1 MMRTKNF
8 VAVVAILSAGLLVLA
23 CGGLEPA
30 EDSIETIE
38 ESLEQPMGDM
48 DMGDELPNFDMPPLN
63 QQPVDVANM
72 VIPEEPGLNEYTGVL
87 PDKSKAKKPPLCP
100 HGFLKGHWK
109 PFKPGAKAGK
119 FWGKWVNAKGTVHGH
134 LKGIY
139 GRNKLGHGVFFGKYI
154 GLKGKFK
161 GLLAG
166 HYGKGFF
173 RGRWIDK
180 SGVRGKLRGVYAKG
194 VFKGRYVQF
203 CKLCKVTCKPGFKP
217 GVTVWG
223 KCLCRPANV
232 LPCKMG
238 KCPKG
243 MFCKLCPKPPKC
255 KKPGVKCPAVCA
267 PPVCVKLPPLPGK
280 GGQKGSSNG
289 KAPSSSGGIEQQSSN
304 TIQ

>member
-1 MMRTKNF
+1 MMNSKNLF
-8 VAVVAILSAGLLVLA
+8 AVMAILSAGLLVLA
-23 CGGLEPA
+23 CGGLEP
-30 EDSIETIE
+30 EDDSIETTE
-38 ESLEQPMGDM
+38 AALEQPMGDM
-48 DMGDELPNFDMPPLN
+48 DMGDEIPAFNDATLN
-63 QQPVDVANM
+63 QSAVDVSNLA
-72 VIPEEPGLNEYTGVL
+72 IPEETGLESYTGVM
-87 PDKSKAKKPPLCP
+87 PDNSKQKKPPLCP

-119 FWGKWVNAKGTVHGH
+119 FKGKWVNAKGTVHGH

-139 GRNKLGHGVFFGKYI
+139 GVNKMGHGVFFGKYI

-166 HYGKGFF
+166 RYGKGFL

-217 GVTVWG
+217 GVTAWG
-223 KCLCRPANV
+223 KCVCLPPNV
-232 LPCKMG
+232 IPCLKG

-243 MFCKLCPKPPKC
+243 MFCKLCPMPPKC
-255 KKPGVKCPAVCA
+255 KAPGVKCPSICA
-267 PPVCVKLPPLPGK
+267 PPICKKLPPLPGK
-280 GGQKGSSNG
+280 GGQKTPGGNSE
-289 KAPSSSGGIEQQSSN
+289 APANDIEQQSSN
-304 TIQ
+304 NIQ